1 MPFFLH
7 EKLTTHYDELK
18 QLWHTLTWPLK
29 IPRIW
34 QNDNPPWQAE
44 ATSLS
49 EPSLQIQSR
58 AFSTL
63 VLSTTCPLLG
73 QMWLPLSRAVLPPP
87 PCAAALVE
95 AIHQYAPTF
104 SSSFSSYSSFYPRP
118 APLQFPTSDCH
129 HTLESVK
136 VTRKSSTVLLKVGE
150 LAKSYCKLDKYW
162 DNS

>member
-1 MPFFLH
+1 M
-7 EKLTTHYDELK
+7 TTHHDKQK
-18 QLWHTLTWPLK
+18 QLLFQSQVCK
-29 IPRIW
+29 
-34 QNDNPPWQAE
+34 
-44 ATSLS
+44 
-49 EPSLQIQSR
+49 SR
-58 AFSTL
+58 AEPFSTL

-150 LAKSYCKLDKYW
+150 LAKSYCKLDKY
-162 DNS
+162 